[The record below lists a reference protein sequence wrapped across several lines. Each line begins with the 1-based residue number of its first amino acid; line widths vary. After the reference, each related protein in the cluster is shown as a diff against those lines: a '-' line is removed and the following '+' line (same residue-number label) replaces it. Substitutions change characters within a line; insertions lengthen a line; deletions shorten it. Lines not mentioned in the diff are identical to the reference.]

1 VNATISNKT
10 DQVSCAFG
18 A

>member
-1 VNATISNKT
+1 LNATISGKT